1 MAIIFLKKNIT
12 SIGKDVEKFG
22 PSHIAGRNV
31 KWWKTERQFLKKLN
45 MELPRDPSVPLL
57 SACIPKES
65 KTGAQILVRVFIVAL
80 LTMPRCP
87 LVDEWANCGL
97 SLCKGYYSTT
107 KVTEVLINP
116 TTWMNLRNIMLG
128 GRGRAQRVT
137 YRTYDSIS
145 MRLVPEDGGRSLGEG
160 PLSA

>member
-1 MAIIFLKKNIT
+1 MVENRTAIPQKVEHGIT
-12 SIGKDVEKFG
+12 TRSISSTPEC
-22 PSHIAGRNV
+22 
-31 KWWKTERQFLKKLN
+31 T
-45 MELPRDPSVPLL
+45 
-57 SACIPKES
+57 PKES

-116 TTWMNLRNIMLG
+116 TTWMNLRNIMLSE
-128 GRGRAQRVT
+128 RSQTQKVT

>member
-1 MAIIFLKKNIT
+1 MVENRTAIPQKVEHEIT
-12 SIGKDVEKFG
+12 TRSISSTPE
-22 PSHIAGRNV
+22 
-31 KWWKTERQFLKKLN
+31 
-45 MELPRDPSVPLL
+45 
-57 SACIPKES
+57 CIPKES

-116 TTWMNLRNIMLG
+116 TTWMNLRNIMLSE
-128 GRGRAQRVT
+128 RSQTQKVT